1 MATILLQTAG
11 AVLGGFFGPVGSAI
25 GSAVG
30 AMAGYS
36 IDRALIN
43 GTRRIEGPRLTGTR
57 PFTAEEGAAVP
68 RIYGSAR
75 VGGTLIWAT
84 RFEETRT
91 TKRQGAKGGP
101 RVTEY
106 SYFANVAF
114 ALCEGE
120 IAGIRRIWADG
131 REIDQTGVQLRVY
144 RGTKNQP
151 VDPLI
156 SAKQGE
162 GNAPAYRGLAYVVI
176 ERFGLNDYGNRVPQ
190 FQFEVLRPAG
200 SFGSKVKAVALIPGA
215 TEYGLS
221 PVPVTRRKRPGETE
235 SVNRNVLHA
244 GTDIEASLDE
254 LQMLFPNLEHVAV
267 VATWFGDDLRAGH
280 CRIRPG
286 VTDRSGGYS
295 QDWQVAGV
303 SRGQAMQVSKVHGHA
318 AYGGTPSDKSLRDA
332 IAAIK
337 ARGLKVT
344 LYPFIMMDVP
354 GDNGLPDPYG
364 GARQAAYP
372 WRGRITCFPRSVD
385 KTVLARAQVQ
395 AFYGN
400 GQDWGYR
407 RFMLHFARLAA
418 AVGGVDAFLIG
429 TELRGLTALRDQA
442 NTFPFVEA
450 LCDLAGEVRAI
461 VGAGTAL
468 TYGADWSEYLGHQPG
483 DGSGDVFFHL
493 DPLWAHPAI
502 DAVGIDNYMPLSDW
516 RDADYSAPNPDGF
529 ASPYDMDGM
538 GQAIAGGEGFDWYYA
553 SAEARLARERTPI
566 TDGAYGKPWVYR
578 YKDIANW
585 WSRPHHDRVGGV
597 EKANPTA
604 WQPRSKPIWFT
615 ELGCPAIDKGPNQPN
630 VFPDPKSVENASPYF
645 SNGGRSDAAQKRFL
659 NAHLDH
665 WAQGAGNPVSP
676 IYGGRMVD
684 PDRIY
689 LWAWDARPVPAFPQ
703 RSDLWADGANW
714 HCGHW
719 LNGRAG
725 NPETGDLINAILA
738 DHGIAPAD
746 VSGAEG
752 TVTGYVISDPTTARQ
767 ALEPLI
773 DLFGLGVRQD
783 AWGLSFRQ
791 ETALRGEPIVIDEM
805 VSEEGS
811 AVIETVRSGDQDM
824 PAEAILEFR
833 DLFTEYQTISVR
845 SRLLGAKGSRQHTIS
860 FPGVLEAGQGK
871 NLLEE
876 RMNRLAGQR
885 EVVSFAV
892 TQPDERIVPGA
903 VIRVPASGSDADF
916 IVTEIE
922 DGLTRKVS
930 ARQIVRSLPA
940 PWGPGAQ
947 ASQAVPTILAGQP
960 LALFLDLP
968 MNGAGVPEDQF
979 RVALWRKPWRTQNI
993 FVSPEDTGFEYRNS
1007 VGRPANVG
1015 VLRGALGPGREG
1027 RIDRFATMA
1036 VELFGGETASISRL
1050 QLLNGGNAAAVRSVS
1065 GAWEVL
1071 QFETAEEIEPDV
1083 WRLGG
1088 LLRGQLGTG
1097 DAAASGALAG
1107 AYFVIL
1113 DSAVEPAGL
1122 RASEA
1127 GLELNW
1133 RAGAAGVD
1141 FSDANFATSK
1151 EIGGIRAKLPLSPVH
1166 LRMRKA
1172 VGGLE
1177 FSWIR
1182 RGRIDADGWMP
1193 NEIALGEERE
1203 AYRIEIGTANGG
1215 VRRVG
1220 ESVSPVWTYGA
1231 AQMAAD
1237 FGAVPSE
1244 LSVTIRQLSTAVGWG
1259 LPARRVFKV

>member
-11 AVLGGFFGPVGSAI
+11 AVLGGFLGPVGSAI

-43 GTRRIEGPRLTGTR
+43 GTRRIEGPRLSGAR
-57 PFTAEEGAAVP
+57 PFTAEEGVAVP

-156 SAKQGE
+156 AAKQGA

-190 FQFEVLRPAG
+190 FQFEVLRPVG

-286 VTDRSGGYS
+286 VTDRNGGGYS
-295 QDWQVAGV
+295 QEWQVAGV
-303 SRGQAMQVSKVHGHA
+303 SRGQAMQVSRVNGHA
-318 AYGGTPSDKSLRDA
+318 AYGGTPSDRSVRDA

-354 GDNGLPDPYG
+354 GDNDLPDPYG

-372 WRGRITCFPRSVD
+372 WRGRITCFPGSAG
-385 KTVLARAQVQ
+385 KTALARTQVQ

-400 GQDWGYR
+400 GDDWGYR
-407 RFMLHFARLAA
+407 RFVLHFARLAA
-418 AVGGVDAFLIG
+418 AAGGVDAFLIG

-442 NTFPFVEA
+442 NAFPFVEA
-450 LCDLAGEVRAI
+450 LCGLAAEVRAI

-468 TYGADWSEYLGHQPG
+468 TYGADWTEYFGHQPG

-516 RDADYSAPNPDGF
+516 RDADYSTPNPDGF
-529 ASPYDMDGM
+529 ASPYDLAGM

-553 SAEARLARERTPI
+553 SAAARLARERTPI

-585 WSRPHHDRVGGV
+585 WSRPHHDRIGGA
-597 EKANPTA
+597 EKPNATEWMPG
-604 WQPRSKPIWFT
+604 SKPIWFT

-665 WAQGAGNPVSP
+665 WKGAGNPVSP
-676 IYGGRMVD
+676 VYGGRMVD
-684 PDRIY
+684 ADRIY
-689 LWAWDARPVPAFPQ
+689 LWAWDARPVPAFPK

-725 NPETGDLINAILA
+725 NPEIGDLINAVLA
-738 DHGIAPAD
+738 DHGIEPAD

-783 AWGLSFRQ
+783 AKGLSFRQ
-791 ETALRGEPIVIDEM
+791 ETALRGEPIIVDEM

-811 AVIETVRSGDQDM
+811 AVVETVRSGDQDM

-833 DLFTEYQTISVR
+833 DPFTEYQTISVR
-845 SRLLGAKGSRQHTIS
+845 SRVLGAKGSRQLTIS

-871 NLLEE
+871 SLLEE

-892 TQPDERIVPGA
+892 AQPDEKIVPGA
-903 VIRVPASGSDADF
+903 IIRVPASGSDADF

-922 DGLTRKVS
+922 DGLMRKVS

-940 PWGPGAQ
+940 PWGPGAL
-947 ASQAVPTILAGQP
+947 ASKVAPTILAGQP

-968 MNGAGVPEDQF
+968 MNGAGAPEEQF
-979 RVALWRKPWRTQNI
+979 RAALWRKPWRTQNV
-993 FVSPEDTGFEYRNS
+993 FVSPEDTGFEYRGS
-1007 VGRPANVG
+1007 VGRSANVG
-1015 VLRGALGPGREG
+1015 VLREALGPGGEG
-1027 RIDRFATMA
+1027 RIQRSATM
-1036 VELFGGETASISRL
+1036 VIEFFGGEAASISRL

-1065 GAWEVL
+1065 GVWEVL

-1097 DAAASGALAG
+1097 DAAACGASAG
-1107 AYFVIL
+1107 AYFVML

-1141 FSDANFATSK
+1141 FSDANFATSR
-1151 EIGGIRAKLPLSPVH
+1151 EIGGVRAKLPLSPVH
-1166 LRMRKA
+1166 LRMRKGA
-1172 VGGLE
+1172 GFE

-1182 RGRIDADGWMP
+1182 RGRINADSWMQ
-1193 NEIALGEERE
+1193 NEIALGEESE
-1203 AYRIEIGTANGG
+1203 AYRIEIGGMTGE
-1215 VRRVG
+1215 VRRVA
-1220 ESVSPVWTYGA
+1220 ESATPFWTYGA

-1237 FGAVPSE
+1237 FGEMPSE
-1244 LSVTIRQLSTAVGWG
+1244 LRMTIRQLSAAVGWG